1 MKKYILP
8 TLVSLAIGS
17 PWAMAEEGQPAPQQ
31 SPTPPPAV
39 APTPVAP
46 TPAAEQP
53 TAPSLSEEMAEIR
66 QAHRQHMQEQME
78 KIHQTQDPEER
89 RRLIQEQMQEMQ
101 QVMQEMQTLL
111 RESGAPPNAMGYGMG
126 GPEQGFGP
134 GGSWGGGPE
143 QGFGPGGS
151 WGGGPEQGFGP
162 GMGMGR
168 SRHGMM
174 PNMPRHKDQ
183 QSHWS
188 AMEKSL
194 ANIEKMLEKLV
205 ANQPN

>member
-1 MKKYILP
+1 
-8 TLVSLAIGS
+8 
-17 PWAMAEEGQPAPQQ
+17 
-31 SPTPPPAV
+31 
-39 APTPVAP
+39 
-46 TPAAEQP
+46 
-53 TAPSLSEEMAEIR
+53 
-66 QAHRQHMQEQME
+66 
-78 KIHQTQDPEER
+78 
-89 RRLIQEQMQEMQ
+89 MQEMQ

-111 RESGAPPNAMGYGMG
+111 RESGAPPNAMGYGMGGPEQGFGPGGSWGGGPEQGFGPGGAWGG